1 MGEFKQKNIE
11 MLECKKGHFRYLTG
25 RICAVTQ
32 RLTTESNFVYLYIDP
47 GINLISNCALQT
59 GETVCHKGI
68 FNLGK

>member
-25 RICAVTQ
+25 RSCAVTQ
-32 RLTTESNFVYLYIDP
+32 RLTTESNFVYVDP
-47 GINLISNCALQT
+47 RINLISNGAFQT

-68 FNLGK
+68 FKFGK